1 MAKKVNIQGRRTI
14 AEQFANWVKRCI
26 YVESP
31 DRTEAALEIAIEG
44 ITGGNKLSLDTAVGC
59 NFIDEGIAAEVA
71 IEVAS
76 RFCDAV
82 SLVDAPYFNVVPF
95 KDMDGKKA
103 KSLVIKA
110 KFRLVSGD
118 GDESWLSNTNGKIS
132 IR

>member
-1 MAKKVNIQGRRTI
+1 MARKLNIEGRRTI
-14 AEQFANWVKRCI
+14 AEQFAKWVKRCI

-44 ITGGNKLSLDTAVGC
+44 ITGGNKLSLNTAVGC

-71 IEVAS
+71 IKVAS

-110 KFRLVSGD
+110 KFRLVD
-118 GDESWLSNTNGKIS
+118 GDEWWLSNTNGRIS